1 VHHVTNLLRIRD
13 KGKLTMS
20 SWDARPVFFVE
31 DVERSLAFYIDRLG
45 FTETNRYAE
54 DGKVLV
60 GGVEREGCLLL
71 LNCQQ
76 PQKNG
81 HARYWIRLDLEA
93 YQAFRRELEA
103 KGVAVKDDWWGF
115 DTMVVE
121 DPDGNE
127 LFFPVPKPEG
137 A

>member
-1 VHHVTNLLRIRD
+1 MN
-13 KGKLTMS
+13 G
-20 SWDARPVFFVE
+20 WDDVRPVFFVE

-45 FTETNRYAE
+45 FAETNRYAE
-54 DGKVLV
+54 DGKVLL
-60 GGVEREGCLLL
+60 GGVHREGCPLL

-81 HARYWIRLDLEA
+81 HARYWIRLDLDA
-93 YQAFRRELEA
+93 YQAFRRELEV

-127 LFFPVPKPEG
+127 LFFPVPEPEG

>member
-1 VHHVTNLLRIRD
+1 MT
-13 KGKLTMS
+13 

-31 DVERSLAFYIDRLG
+31 DVERSLAFYTDQLG
-45 FTETNRYAE
+45 FTETNRYTQ

-60 GGVEREGCLLL
+60 GGVQRDGCVLL

-81 HARYWIRLDLEA
+81 HARYWILLDLDT
-93 YQAFRRELEA
+93 YQALRQELEG

-115 DTMVVE
+115 DTMIVE

-127 LFFPVPKPEG
+127 LFFPVPKNPTTEG

>member
-1 VHHVTNLLRIRD
+1 MVP
-13 KGKLTMS
+13 
-20 SWDARPVFFVE
+20 WDARPVFFVQ
-31 DVERSLAFYIDRLG
+31 DVERSLAFYTDQLG
-45 FTETNRYAE
+45 FTETNRYAQ

-76 PQKNG
+76 PDKSG
-81 HARYWIRLDLEA
+81 HARYWIRLSPDA
-93 YQAFRRELEA
+93 YHAFRHELEGR
-103 KGVAVKDDWWGF
+103 GVAVKDDWWGF
-115 DTMVVE
+115 DTMIVA

-127 LFFPVPKPEG
+127 LFFPVPEPTAED